1 MSVQQHSGRTHRA
14 VPWLG
19 LAAIIGGLTLIE
31 LYFDH
36 PRLASDPNPFI
47 AVVYLGTGCV
57 LTIWGLRAVVGEMVA
72 FIFKRRERPAQR
84 YRVRVPPEA
93 LIYGLIL
100 AVLCA
105 GALVGQNNL
114 LMLVFGLTA
123 GPFIL
128 NGQMTLAILKR
139 LRVSRRL
146 PEHASAGENFSVTLS
161 LENRKR
167 FLSSWMIVAEDQ
179 LRSPGEKLQPA
190 ILFACVPARSEREA
204 SYKIRPASRG
214 LYEFGPVRV
223 LSRFPLGLMERSY
236 ELGAVESLVVYPR
249 IGRLKPL
256 WRKGADAGE
265 PTTEQSVAR
274 LGASDDEFHRLR
286 EYRAGDNPRAIHWRT
301 TARRSQLM
309 VREFQNNRRHDLF
322 LVVDLWLPEKALS
335 RDHERVELAVSL
347 AASICVDQTQS
358 AVDSGLELLICG
370 EKTWLGAGPA
380 GARSIGELLERLALA
395 EAGPAAGLAV
405 ALESAPMTPVR
416 KVLIT
421 TRPAEAARG
430 AIEAKSRS
438 AKGDAADGFEVI
450 HAVPEVLIEYLAFDE
465 GADLIRGPE

>member
-1 MSVQQHSGRTHRA
+1 MA
-14 VPWLG
+14 
-19 LAAIIGGLTLIE
+19 
-31 LYFDH
+31 
-36 PRLASDPNPFI
+36 
-47 AVVYLGTGCV
+47 
-57 LTIWGLRAVVGEMVA
+57 A

-179 LRSPGEKLQPA
+179 LRSPDEKLQPA
-190 ILFACVPARSEREA
+190 ILFACVPAGSEREA

-265 PTTEQSVAR
+265 PATDQSVAR

-322 LVVDLWLPEKALS
+322 LVVDLWVPEKALS

-358 AVDSGLELLICG
+358 AVDSGLELLVCG
-370 EKTWLGAGPA
+370 AKTWLGAGPA

-395 EAGPAAGLAV
+395 DAGLAAGLAA
-405 ALESAPMTPVR
+405 ALESAPQAPVR

-421 TRPAEAARG
+421 TRPAEAARA
-430 AIEAKSRS
+430 AISAPSRA

-450 HAVPEVLIEYLAFDE
+450 HAVPEVVIEYLAFDE
-465 GADLIRGPE
+465 SADLIRGPE

>member
-1 MSVQQHSGRTHRA
+1 M
-14 VPWLG
+14 
-19 LAAIIGGLTLIE
+19 IGGLTLIE

-36 PRLASDPNPFI
+36 PRLASDPNPII

-57 LTIWGLRAVVGEMVA
+57 LVVWGLRAVLGELAA
-72 FIFKRRERPAQR
+72 FVFKRFERPAQR
-84 YRVRVPPEA
+84 YRVRMPPEA
-93 LIYGLIL
+93 LVYGLIL

-139 LRVSRRL
+139 LRISRRL
-146 PEHASAGENFSVTLS
+146 PEHASAGGNFSVTLS
-161 LENRKR
+161 LANRKR

-179 LRSPGEKLQPA
+179 LRSPDEKLQPA
-190 ILFACVPARSEREA
+190 ILFACVPPRSEREA

-236 ELGAVESLVVYPR
+236 ELGAVENLVVYPR

-256 WRKGADAGE
+256 WRRAADAGE
-265 PTTEQSVAR
+265 PTADQSPGR
-274 LGASDDEFHRLR
+274 RGASDDEFYRLR

-309 VREFQNNRRHDLF
+309 VREFQNNRCRDLF
-322 LVVDLWLPEKALS
+322 LVVDLWLPETALAH
-335 RDHERVELAVSL
+335 DQERVELAVSL
-347 AASICVDQTQS
+347 AASICVDQTQL

-370 EKTWLGAGPA
+370 ATTWLGAGPA

-395 EAGPAAGLAV
+395 EAGPAAGLAA
-405 ALESAPMTPVR
+405 ALEAAPLAPIR

-421 TRPAEAARG
+421 TRPAEAARA
-430 AIEAKSRS
+430 AIQAKSRS
-438 AKGDAADGFEVI
+438 PRGDAADGFEVI
-450 HAVPEVLIEYLAFDE
+450 HAVPEVVIAYLAFDD
-465 GADLIRGPE
+465 GADLVRGPE